1 MNQKERD
8 VQRKLR
14 ILKHAE
20 DGGSAVKT
28 CPYLGVGRASFYCG
42 KVLYKNNGEAGL
54 IIKKPIT
61 RILPMGRRRR
71 WSKSSAS
78 PPSLSSWAY
87 WNCLVSRPLS

>member
-28 CPYLGVGRASFYCG
+28 CPYLERSHFLQSRMYV
-42 KVLYKNNGEAGL
+42 
-54 IIKKPIT
+54 P
-61 RILPMGRRRR
+61 
-71 WSKSSAS
+71 KS
-78 PPSLSSWAY
+78 
-87 WNCLVSRPLS
+87 VDI